1 MFLRRRSRQAEC
13 FDDAGR
19 PEEVIARDY
28 TQLARINRLFRH
40 ADPFTRRLARENP
53 DGAWRHADVLE
64 VGAGVGQLA
73 LELGQWAAG
82 RGWNWEFT
90 CLDLNTI
97 GIERNPI
104 PRKVVGDA
112 TALPFPDGSFDL
124 VMASQMTHHLMDG
137 GVVAH
142 LREGWR
148 VARRRL
154 IVSDLHRNPFLY
166 GLIRVVTP
174 CMGLAPHLIA
184 DGLLSVRRGFR
195 VGEWQE
201 MARAAG
207 IEGAKVG
214 VDFGCRIVL
223 DAVKAR

>member
-1 MFLRRRSRQAEC
+1 MFLGRRSRQAEC
-13 FDDAGR
+13 FDDQGR
-19 PEEVIARDY
+19 PAEEIARDY
-28 TQLARINRLFRH
+28 AQLAQINRVFRH
-40 ADPFTRRLARENP
+40 ADPFWRRFATEPLDSP
-53 DGAWRHADVLE
+53 WRHAEVLE

-73 LELGQWAAG
+73 VELRSWAAG
-82 RGWNWEFT
+82 RGWKWEFT
-90 CLDLNTI
+90 CLDLSTI

-104 PRKVVGDA
+104 PRKLVGDA
-112 TALPFPDGSFDL
+112 TCLPFADESFDL
-124 VMASQMTHHLMDG
+124 VMASQMTHHLSDD

-148 VARRRL
+148 VTRGRL

-166 GLIRVVTP
+166 ALVRIVTP
-174 CMGLAPHLIA
+174 CMRLAPHLIA

-207 IEGAKVG
+207 IEGARVT

-223 DAVKAR
+223 DAVKAA

>member
-1 MFLRRRSRQAEC
+1 MFLGRRSRQAEC
-13 FDDAGR
+13 FDDQGR
-19 PEEVIARDY
+19 PAEEISQDY
-28 TQLARINRLFRH
+28 AQLARINRVFRH
-40 ADPFTRRLARENP
+40 ADPFSRRLAREAP
-53 DGAWRHADVLE
+53 EGPWRRVKVLE

-73 LELGQWAAG
+73 IELQEWAAR
-82 RGWNWEFT
+82 RGWAWEFT
-90 CLDLNTI
+90 CLDLNTV
-97 GIERNPI
+97 GIEQNPI

-112 TALPFPDGSFDL
+112 TNLPFAEGSFDL
-124 VMASQMTHHLMDG
+124 VMASQMTHHLTDD

-154 IVSDLHRNPFLY
+154 IVSDLHRNAFLY
-166 GLIRVVTP
+166 GLIRVVMP

-195 VGEWQE
+195 VGEWME

-207 IEGAKVG
+207 IEGAKVS

-223 DAVKAR
+223 DAVKD